1 MRNGVLIGRGAR
13 LAGLLVAVGAMIL
26 GGCGRGAKDYNL
38 VVSENNEL
46 RDRNSQLEAAL
57 QDATGR
63 AGSLE
68 EENRRLAA
76 GGGSTGG
83 ATGFEGIGG
92 VSARRGSRG
101 DIILTVAGD
110 VLFDSGQV
118 SLKSGAKKSL
128 DQVASVIRGQYG
140 TNSISIDGYTDSDP
154 IRKSKWGT
162 NERLSAERALAVEDY
177 LSSKGLSKDQMAVVA
192 YGPANPRK
200 TKQESRR
207 VEIVIVAAAGN

>member
-1 MRNGVLIGRGAR
+1 MRNGVLIGRGTR
-13 LAGLLVAVGAMIL
+13 LAGLIVAVGAMVL

-38 VVSENNEL
+38 VVAENNEL
-46 RDRNSQLEAAL
+46 RERNSQLEAAL
-57 QDATGR
+57 QDASGR

-68 EENRRLAA
+68 DENRRLAS
-76 GGGSTGG
+76 GGG
-83 ATGFEGIGG
+83 ATGAPSDFEGIPG
-92 VSARRGSRG
+92 VTARQGSRG

-110 VLFDSGQV
+110 VLFDSGQAT
-118 SLKSGAKKSL
+118 LKGSAKKSL

-140 TNSISIDGYTDSDP
+140 ANSISIDGYTDSDP

-177 LSSKGLSKDQMAVVA
+177 LSSKGISRDQMAVVA

-207 VEIVIVAAAGN
+207 VEIVIVAAAGG